1 MTALAPGEVAT
12 GLARLRAA
20 HMHQLASFI
29 EEKTMSESGVIPPQE
44 ERKPQNPMVRKVGH
58 VADIDG
64 MLLVV
69 GVDHDTVTIGTQ
81 TRTRRFTR
89 HQLEEFAH
97 LFVAACWEAG
107 ENKRRMDSEAVPP

>member
-1 MTALAPGEVAT
+1 MTAG
-12 GLARLRAA
+12 
-20 HMHQLASFI
+20 
-29 EEKTMSESGVIPPQE
+29 GVIPAPE
-44 ERKPQNPMVRKVGH
+44 ERKRDPYVRKVGH

-64 MLLVV
+64 MLLVI
-69 GVDHDTVTIGTQ
+69 GVDYDAVTIGTQ

-107 ENKRRMDSEAVPP
+107 ENKRRMDAEVVDAVIHAADCANPDCKGECDG